1 VSAFPRPASLGPDT
15 LSAAAAAVRPYAGAA
30 WDSVAAWETEAR
42 AAWGRLAEHPWK
54 SVALGECAARLARS
68 APRLVEGTASALFRA
83 ARARLP
89 WDLDADPFRATGR
102 ELAAFCAAARALL
115 ELAAEQERAAERL
128 AGMQARWAGFPRAWS
143 RWTRL
148 LDLDAAEPYAGDT
161 LADLQGVHE
170 RMDQLEGELAAWRD
184 EVDAWLV
191 EHGGPGGDA
200 ALDVSEAR
208 YLALL
213 SIGAAD
219 RKAALQ
225 RAAALTRRATRAQ
238 LDALP
243 DDAAPPRSALVR
255 ELAHHWSDLP
265 PEAPLT
271 AEEVACYRAAL
282 GNAYARSG
290 HAERPG
296 GHVAGDADAPADA
309 RGEDRAP
316 RPGRILYATPLDR
329 AKVGQDMIV
338 VRRLPETP
346 LQVELGGTDRTSAFM
361 EVALA
366 DSAPA
371 LGPGELAD
379 VRRFFEDSDVPVHPY
394 WWATASPARVRLQQV
409 RGGTEPDGAPSP
421 DAVFVGVLEAR
432 GRLRPLPAPPAPRP
446 RIEGN
451 PPLFRAYAPP
461 DPKDVAQHL
470 DRDPRVRPLD
480 SVFQSPDVECWV
492 AEVPEYGPGRV
503 WLRTSAEAPTAS
515 VNASTFDG
523 EAELLHHLT
532 LVLPGSAVRVAHRGT
547 VDLRRRGRPTPYL
560 ATMAPVGHPAEKW
573 FRAAGA
579 ERASAWGVD
588 VALDLLRTLGAAH
601 AGEFCVGDLAPPLV
615 RVRPA
620 FHAAPPVLRATLAAA
635 PLAGR
640 VDESFEDAVRR
651 APGWAGSPSRRTH
664 RSPRGDL
671 IALGHF
677 LSVAVVPVLSPGD
690 PLRALAAELRA
701 GGLPSADEA
710 LAWLKRA
717 VPAQVAHFRTVLPR
731 TVRSPGAGAAG
742 AAAAV

>member
-15 LSAAAAAVRPYAGAA
+15 LSAAAAAVRPYAGDT
-30 WDSVAAWETEAR
+30 WDTVAAWETEAR
-42 AAWGRLAEHPWK
+42 AAWARLAEHPWK
-54 SVALGECAARLARS
+54 SVALGERAARLARS
-68 APRLVEGTASALFRA
+68 APRLLEGTASALFRTG
-83 ARARLP
+83 RARLP

-115 ELAAEQERAAERL
+115 EVAAEQERAAERL
-128 AGMQARWAGFPRAWS
+128 VEMEARWAGFPRAWS

-148 LDLDAAEPYAGDT
+148 LGLDAAEPYAGDT
-161 LADLQGVHE
+161 LADLQGVHA
-170 RMDQLEGELAAWRD
+170 RMDQLEGELVKWRD

-191 EHGGPGGDA
+191 ENGGPGDDA
-200 ALDVSEAR
+200 SLGVSESR
-208 YLALL
+208 YLALR

-243 DDAAPPRSALVR
+243 DNAAPPRSVLVR

-265 PEAPLT
+265 PETPLT

-282 GNAYARSG
+282 GNAYARS
-290 HAERPG
+290 ERPG
-296 GHVAGDADAPADA
+296 VPGDADRDA
-309 RGEDRAP
+309 GAEDRAP
-316 RPGRILYATPLDR
+316 RPGGILYATPLDR
-329 AKVGQDMIV
+329 ARVGQDMIV
-338 VRRLPETP
+338 VRRSPETP
-346 LQVELGGTDRTSAFM
+346 LQVELDGADRTSAFM
-361 EVALA
+361 KVVLA

-379 VRRFFEDSDVPVHPY
+379 VRRFFKVSDAPVHPY
-394 WWATASPARVRLQQV
+394 WWATASSARVRLQQV
-409 RGGTEPDGAPSP
+409 RGGTEPGGAPSP
-421 DAVFVGVLEAR
+421 DAVFVGVLEAP
-432 GRLRPLPAPPAPRP
+432 GRLRPLAAPPDPRP

-451 PPLFRAYAPP
+451 PPLFRAYTPP
-461 DPKDVAQHL
+461 TEQDMGQHL
-470 DRDPRVRPLD
+470 DRDPRARPLD

-503 WLRTSAEAPTAS
+503 WLRTSSEAPTAA
-515 VNASTFDG
+515 VDASTFDA
-523 EAELLHHLT
+523 EAGFLRHLAN
-532 LVLPGSAVRVAHRGT
+532 VLPGSAVRVAHRGT

-573 FRAAGA
+573 FSAAGA
-579 ERASAWGVD
+579 ERASPWGVD

-601 AGEFCVGDLAPPLV
+601 AGEFCVGDLAPSLV

-620 FHAAPPVLRATLAAA
+620 FHAAPMVLRATLAAA
-635 PLAGR
+635 PLAGQ
-640 VDESFEDAVRR
+640 VDKPFQGAVRR
-651 APGWAGSPSRRTH
+651 APAWAGAPSPRAH

-671 IALGHF
+671 VALGHF
-677 LSVAVVPVLSPGD
+677 LSVAVVPALAPAD
-690 PLRALAAELRA
+690 PLRGLAAELRA
-701 GGLPSADEA
+701 GGLPSAGEA
-710 LAWLKRA
+710 LAWLERE
-717 VPAQVAHFRTVLPR
+717 VPVQVAHFRTVLPR

-742 AAAAV
+742 AATAV